1 MSNRYAF
8 GEIDPFLNNDNP
20 IPNFLTGMIRC
31 EPWPDLSA
39 INAGQDVFGTGIEYV
54 YNDIGAKVR
63 RQSCRSR
70 SFELHNSTTP
80 AVSKFADFHAGAIA
94 VLQRMAVQTGSGRL
108 VRRMAI
114 VGRTMEIGLHDH
126 FVRLLHMV
134 LHQGMTKTEAQRA
147 FRDVHDLVDGSL
159 TVRRMRLAVTTDI

>member
-1 MSNRYAF
+1 M
-8 GEIDPFLNNDNP
+8 
-20 IPNFLTGMIRC
+20 
-31 EPWPDLSA
+31 
-39 INAGQDVFGTGIEYV
+39 
-54 YNDIGAKVR
+54 
-63 RQSCRSR
+63 
-70 SFELHNSTTP
+70 
-80 AVSKFADFHAGAIA
+80 SKFADFHAGAIA

-159 TVRRMRLAVTTDI
+159 TVRRMRLAVNTDI

>member
-70 SFELHNSTTP
+70 SFELHNS
-80 AVSKFADFHAGAIA
+80 SS
-94 VLQRMAVQTGSGRL
+94 TGSGRL

-159 TVRRMRLAVTTDI
+159 TVRRMRLAVNTDI